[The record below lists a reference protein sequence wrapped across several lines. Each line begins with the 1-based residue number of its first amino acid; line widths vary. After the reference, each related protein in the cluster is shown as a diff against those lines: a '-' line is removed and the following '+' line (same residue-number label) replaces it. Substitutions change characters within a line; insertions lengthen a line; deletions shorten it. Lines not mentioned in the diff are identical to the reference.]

1 MVIFGIILMFLG
13 GYIFMVGE
21 NNEGCLGMIIG
32 AIINFI
38 GIGMIIA
45 GL

>member
-1 MVIFGIILMFLG
+1 MIVLGIILMFLG
-13 GYIFMVGE
+13 GFIFTIGE
-21 NNEGCLGMIIG
+21 SGEGCLTMILG
-32 AIINFI
+32 TIINFA